1 MNDGRAC
8 HLFLVQTFQESFVKL
23 IARIPVLA
31 FSAALLTG
39 CVTPQKKEED
49 KKDSDKGKPTQA
61 VAREASAKSTA
72 KPSAQA
78 TLATSS
84 SLPAQARCSQ
94 AQWLGQEW
102 GGRIAYAG
110 GDCDN
115 FGKPTGMAT
124 VLLNPTAPGNLPS
137 GQNYLVEGLF
147 VDGKAV
153 PGTQYTV
160 RAQTSRGHAAG
171 NMTCNNLWH
180 QAGQPLTGKDDG
192 ECQFSFA
199 TTIKGPH
206 GTAMQRSAGAFTGPV
221 TVSPPRS
228 AVSWRAEFSG
238 AKGTLRVDNAFAWS
252 LFEALNYAV
261 KSNAREGHLTGVVSA
276 IERSNLPPISALT
289 LKGQAGAI
297 NAYYGLAGSWKG
309 DVEFLMGG
317 ETLTA
322 KNITLSVDGTTTSK
336 GGLSFC
342 GDNPSVTLV
351 DGSGRSLELQLTIRT
366 HGGGGSDCYLTGF
379 ALSNGARL
387 KASTSGYTEKG
398 WRDVQSGFYL
408 AAASASSPPEF
419 RFGPLQLMPI
429 WGTVTW
435 PDGRVFDGRFENGK
449 PVGQ

>member
-1 MNDGRAC
+1 MKS
-8 HLFLVQTFQESFVKL
+8 V
-23 IARIPVLA
+23 ARISVLVVTTA
-31 FSAALLTG
+31 FSAG
-39 CVTPQKKEED
+39 CVTPQKTED
-49 KKDSDKGKPTQA
+49 DNKKNDKGKPTQA

-78 TLATSS
+78 TPSTAS
-84 SLPAQARCSQ
+84 SLPAQALCSQ
-94 AQWLGQEW
+94 AKWLGQEW

-137 GQNYLVEGLF
+137 GESYLVEGLF

-160 RAQTSRGHAAG
+160 RAQTTRALASGS
-171 NMTCNNLWH
+171 MTCTNLWH
-180 QAGQPLTGKDDG
+180 QAGQPLTGKDDA
-192 ECQFSFA
+192 ECQFSF
-199 TTIKGPH
+199 TTKDKYKSRNGKP
-206 GTAMQRSAGAFTGPV
+206 TSAQRSAGKFTGPV

-228 AVSWRAEFSG
+228 GQSWGAQFSG
-238 AKGTLRVDNAFAWS
+238 AKGDLRVDNAFSWS
-252 LFEALNYAV
+252 LFEELNV
-261 KSNAREGHLTGVVSA
+261 QMMRNARGGQLNNLVSA
-276 IERSNLPPISALT
+276 IERSNLPAVSALT

-297 NAYYGLAGSWKG
+297 DAYYGLAGSWKG
-309 DVEFLMGG
+309 DVEFTLAR

-322 KNITLSVDGTTTSK
+322 KNLALNANASTS
-336 GGLSFC
+336 GNGEFSFC

-351 DGSGRSLELQLTIRT
+351 DRAGQSLELQLTILK
-366 HGGGGSDCYLTGF
+366 GPGAPVCYLTGF
-379 ALSNGARL
+379 ALTNGARL
-387 KASTSGYTEKG
+387 TASTSGYTEKG

-408 AAASASSPPEF
+408 AGASASSPSEF
-419 RFGPLQLMPI
+419 RFGPLQVVPI
-429 WGTVTW
+429 WGAVSW